1 MTSVDRVRSNK
12 YEKFR
17 TRMVEEQLLPRG
29 IDDPAVL
36 HAMEVVPRHL
46 FVSDA
51 LHAQAYGDFP
61 LPIGHGQT
69 ISQPYVVA
77 LMTQLLQLT
86 GKETVLEIGTGCG
99 YQSAILA
106 ALCERVYTVERI
118 KPLLARARRTF
129 DRLQLYNIMSKVA
142 DGTEG
147 WPDNAPFE
155 AIIVTAAG
163 PGIPQP
169 LVDQLADPGVMVLPV
184 GGDLEG
190 QTLMVVRKEGGVVTT
205 TEVESVRFV
214 KLVGT
219 HGWKAA

>member
-1 MTSVDRVRSNK
+1 MGRVRINK

-29 IDDPAVL
+29 IEDPAVL
-36 HAMEVVPRHL
+36 HAMAVVPRHL
-46 FVSDA
+46 FVADA

-86 GKETVLEIGTGCG
+86 GQEKVLEIGTGCG

-106 ALCERVYTVERI
+106 TLCERVYTVERI

-129 DRLQLYNIMSKVA
+129 DQLQIYNIMSKVA

-147 WPDNAPFE
+147 WPDNAPFP

-163 PGIPQP
+163 PQIPQP
-169 LVDQLADPGVMVLPV
+169 LVDQLADPGIMVLPV
-184 GGDLEG
+184 GDLEG

-219 HGWKAA
+219 YGWKAA

>member
-1 MTSVDRVRSNK
+1 
-12 YEKFR
+12 
-17 TRMVEEQLLPRG
+17 MVAEQLLPRG
-29 IDDPAVL
+29 IEDPAVL
-36 HAMEVVPRHL
+36 RAMEMVPRHL
-46 FVSDA
+46 FVDDA

-86 GKETVLEIGTGCG
+86 GREKVLEIGTGCG

-106 ALCERVYTVERI
+106 ALCERLYTVERL
-118 KPLLARARRTF
+118 KPLLARARRIF
-129 DRLQLYNIMSKVA
+129 DQLQIYNIMSKVA

-147 WPDNAPFE
+147 WPDQAPFD

-169 LVDQLADPGVMVLPV
+169 LVDQLADPGIMVLPV
-184 GGDLEG
+184 GDLEG
-190 QTLMVVRKEGGVVTT
+190 QTLMVVRKEGGAVTT
-205 TEVESVRFV
+205 TEVESVCFV
-214 KLVGT
+214 KLVGI

>member
-1 MTSVDRVRSNK
+1 MGRVRSNK

-29 IDDPAVL
+29 IEDPAVL

-46 FVSDA
+46 FVADA

-86 GKETVLEIGTGCG
+86 GQEKVLEIGTGCG

-129 DRLQLYNIMSKVA
+129 DQLQIYNIMSKVA

-147 WPDNAPFE
+147 WPENAPFA

-163 PGIPQP
+163 PQIPQP
-169 LVDQLADPGVMVLPV
+169 LVDQLADPGIMVLPV
-184 GGDLEG
+184 GDPEG
-190 QTLMVVRKEGGVVTT
+190 QTLMVVKKEDGTVTI

>member
-1 MTSVDRVRSNK
+1 VGRVRINT
-12 YEKFR
+12 YEKYR
-17 TRMVEEQLLPRG
+17 KRMIEEQLLPRG
-29 IDDPAVL
+29 IVDPAVL

-46 FVSDA
+46 FVADA

-86 GKETVLEIGTGCG
+86 GQETVLEIGTGCG

-106 ALCERVYTVERI
+106 TLCERVYTVERI

-129 DRLQLYNIMSKVA
+129 DQLQIYNIMSKVA

-147 WPDNAPFE
+147 WPENAPFP

-163 PGIPQP
+163 PQIPQP

-184 GGDLEG
+184 GDLEG

>member
-1 MTSVDRVRSNK
+1 MGRVRINT
-12 YEKFR
+12 YEKYR
-17 TRMVEEQLLPRG
+17 KRMIEEQLLPRG
-29 IDDPAVL
+29 IVDPAVL
-36 HAMEVVPRHL
+36 QAMEVVPRHL
-46 FVSDA
+46 FVADA

-86 GKETVLEIGTGCG
+86 GQETVLEIGTGCG

-106 ALCERVYTVERI
+106 TLCERVYTVERI

-129 DRLQLYNIMSKVA
+129 DQLQIYNIMSKVA

-147 WPDNAPFE
+147 WPENAPFP

-163 PGIPQP
+163 PQIPQP

-184 GGDLEG
+184 GDVEG
-190 QTLMVVRKEGGVVTT
+190 QTLMVVRKEDGVVTT

>member
-1 MTSVDRVRSNK
+1 MI
-12 YEKFR
+12 
-17 TRMVEEQLLPRG
+17 EEQLLPRG
-29 IDDPAVL
+29 IVDPAVL

-46 FVSDA
+46 FVADA

-86 GKETVLEIGTGCG
+86 GQETVLEIGTGCG

-106 ALCERVYTVERI
+106 TLCERVYTVERI

-129 DRLQLYNIMSKVA
+129 DQLQIYNIMSKVA

-147 WPDNAPFE
+147 WPENAPFP

-163 PGIPQP
+163 PQIPQP

-184 GGDLEG
+184 GDLEG

>member
-1 MTSVDRVRSNK
+1 MGRVRINT
-12 YEKFR
+12 YEKYR
-17 TRMVEEQLLPRG
+17 KRMIEEQLLPRG
-29 IDDPAVL
+29 IVDPAVL
-36 HAMEVVPRHL
+36 QAMEVVPRHL
-46 FVSDA
+46 FVADA

-86 GKETVLEIGTGCG
+86 GQETVLEIGTGCG

-106 ALCERVYTVERI
+106 TLCERVYTVERI

-129 DRLQLYNIMSKVA
+129 DQLQIYNIMSKVA

-147 WPDNAPFE
+147 WPENAPFP

-163 PGIPQP
+163 PQIPQP

-184 GGDLEG
+184 GDMEG
-190 QTLMVVRKEGGVVTT
+190 QTLMVVRKEDGVVTT

>member
-1 MTSVDRVRSNK
+1 MRSNK
-12 YEKFR
+12 FEKSR
-17 TRMVEEQLLPRG
+17 TRMIEEQLLPRG
-29 IDDPAVL
+29 IEDPAVL
-36 HAMEVVPRHL
+36 HAMEMVPRHL
-46 FVSDA
+46 FVAPA

-69 ISQPYVVA
+69 ISQPCVVA

-86 GKETVLEIGTGCG
+86 GQEKVLEIGTGCG

-106 ALCERVYTVERI
+106 TLCQRVYTVERL

-129 DRLQLYNIMSKVA
+129 DQLQIYNIMSKVA

-147 WPDNAPFE
+147 WPENAPFE
-155 AIIVTAAG
+155 AIMVTAAG
-163 PGIPQP
+163 PQIPQP

-184 GGDLEG
+184 GDREG
-190 QTLMVVRKEGGVVTT
+190 QTLMVVKKKGGVVTT
-205 TEVESVRFV
+205 TAVESVRFV
-214 KLVGT
+214 KLVGA

>member
-1 MTSVDRVRSNK
+1 VDRVRINT
-12 YEKFR
+12 YEKYR
-17 TRMVEEQLLPRG
+17 KRMIEEQLLPRG
-29 IDDPAVL
+29 IEDPAVL
-36 HAMEVVPRHL
+36 HAMEAVPRHL
-46 FVSDA
+46 FVADA

-86 GKETVLEIGTGCG
+86 GQETVLEIGTGCG

-129 DRLQLYNIMSKVA
+129 DQLQIYTIMSKVA

-147 WPDNAPFE
+147 WPENAPFP

-163 PGIPQP
+163 PQIPQP

-184 GGDLEG
+184 GDLEG

-214 KLVGT
+214 KLVGI

>member
-1 MTSVDRVRSNK
+1 
-12 YEKFR
+12 
-17 TRMVEEQLLPRG
+17 MVEEQLLPRG
-29 IDDPAVL
+29 IEDPAVL

-46 FVSDA
+46 FVADA

-86 GKETVLEIGTGCG
+86 GQEKVLEIGTGCG

-106 ALCERVYTVERI
+106 ALCERVYTVERL

-129 DRLQLYNIMSKVA
+129 DQLQIYNIMSKVA

-147 WPDNAPFE
+147 WPENAPFA

-163 PGIPQP
+163 PQIPQP
-169 LVDQLADPGVMVLPV
+169 LVDQLADPGIMVLPV
-184 GGDLEG
+184 GDPEG
-190 QTLMVVRKEGGVVTT
+190 QTLMVVKKEDGTVTI

>member
-1 MTSVDRVRSNK
+1 MTLVDRVRSNK

-29 IDDPAVL
+29 IEDQAVL

-46 FVSDA
+46 FVADA

-86 GKETVLEIGTGCG
+86 GQERVLEIGTGCG

-106 ALCERVYTVERI
+106 ALCERVYTVERL

-129 DRLQLYNIMSKVA
+129 DQLQIYNIMSKVA

-163 PGIPQP
+163 PQIPQP

-184 GGDLEG
+184 GDQEG

-205 TEVESVRFV
+205 NAVESVCFV
-214 KLVGT
+214 KLVGI

>member
-1 MTSVDRVRSNK
+1 MRINK

-29 IDDPAVL
+29 IEDQAVL
-36 HAMEVVPRHL
+36 HAMAAVPRHL
-46 FVSDA
+46 FVADA

-86 GKETVLEIGTGCG
+86 GKEKVLEIGTGCG

-106 ALCERVYTVERI
+106 ALCERVYTVERL

-129 DRLQLYNIMSKVA
+129 DQLQIYNIMSKIA

-163 PGIPQP
+163 PQIPQP

-184 GGDLEG
+184 GDLEG
-190 QTLMVVRKEGGVVTT
+190 QTLMRVRKEGGVVTT
-205 TEVESVRFV
+205 TAVESVCFV

>member
-1 MTSVDRVRSNK
+1 MGRVRINK

-17 TRMVEEQLLPRG
+17 ARMVEEQLLPRG
-29 IDDPAVL
+29 IEDPAVL
-36 HAMEVVPRHL
+36 HAMEVIPRHL
-46 FVSDA
+46 FVADA

-86 GKETVLEIGTGCG
+86 GQERVLEIGTGCG

-106 ALCERVYTVERI
+106 ALCERVYTVERL

-129 DRLQLYNIMSKVA
+129 DQLQIYNIMSKVA

-163 PGIPQP
+163 PQIPQP

-184 GGDLEG
+184 GDREG
-190 QTLMVVRKEGGVVTT
+190 QTLMLVKKEGGEVTIT
-205 TEVESVRFV
+205 AVESVCFV

>member
-1 MTSVDRVRSNK
+1 MTLVDRVRSNK

-61 LPIGHGQT
+61 LPIGQGQT

-86 GKETVLEIGTGCG
+86 GQEKVLEIGTGCG

-147 WPDNAPFE
+147 WPENAPFA

-163 PGIPQP
+163 PLIPQP

-184 GGDLEG
+184 GDLEG

-219 HGWKAA
+219 YGWKAA

>member
-1 MTSVDRVRSNK
+1 
-12 YEKFR
+12 
-17 TRMVEEQLLPRG
+17 MVQEQLLPRG

-36 HAMEVVPRHL
+36 NAMTRVPRHL
-46 FVSDA
+46 FVEDA

-61 LPIGHGQT
+61 LPIGQGQT
-69 ISQPYVVA
+69 ISQPYMVA
-77 LMTQLLQLT
+77 LMTQILQLQGT
-86 GKETVLEIGTGCG
+86 ETVLEIGTGCG

-129 DRLQLYNIMSKVA
+129 DQLRIFNIMSKID

-147 WPDNAPFE
+147 WPENAPFA

-163 PGIPQP
+163 PQIPRP
-169 LVDQLADPGVMVLPV
+169 LVEQMADPGRMVLPV
-184 GGDLEG
+184 GDQEE
-190 QTLMVVRKEGGVVTT
+190 QTLMVVRKEMGEVTIT
-205 TEVESVRFV
+205 PVESVRFV
-214 KLVGT
+214 KLVGV

>member
-1 MTSVDRVRSNK
+1 MGRVRSNK

-29 IDDPAVL
+29 IEDPAVL

-46 FVSDA
+46 FVAGA

-86 GKETVLEIGTGCG
+86 GQEKVLEIGTGCG

-106 ALCERVYTVERI
+106 ALCERVYTVERL

-129 DRLQLYNIMSKVA
+129 DQLQIYNIMSKVA

-163 PGIPQP
+163 PQIPQP

-184 GGDLEG
+184 GDQEG

-205 TEVESVRFV
+205 NAVESVCFV
-214 KLVGT
+214 KLVGI

>member
-1 MTSVDRVRSNK
+1 VGRVRINT
-12 YEKFR
+12 YEKYR
-17 TRMVEEQLLPRG
+17 KRMIEEQLLPRG
-29 IDDPAVL
+29 IVDPAVL
-36 HAMEVVPRHL
+36 QAMEVVPRHL
-46 FVSDA
+46 FVADA

-86 GKETVLEIGTGCG
+86 GQETVLEIGTGCG

-106 ALCERVYTVERI
+106 TLCERVYTVERI

-129 DRLQLYNIMSKVA
+129 DQLQIYNIMSKVA

-147 WPDNAPFE
+147 WPENAPFP

-163 PGIPQP
+163 PQIPQP

-184 GGDLEG
+184 GDVEG
-190 QTLMVVRKEGGVVTT
+190 QTLMVVRKEDGVVTT

>member
-1 MTSVDRVRSNK
+1 MTLVDRVRSNK

-86 GKETVLEIGTGCG
+86 GQEKVLEIGTG
-99 YQSAILA
+99 
-106 ALCERVYTVERI
+106 
-118 KPLLARARRTF
+118 
-129 DRLQLYNIMSKVA
+129 
-142 DGTEG
+142 
-147 WPDNAPFE
+147 
-155 AIIVTAAG
+155 
-163 PGIPQP
+163 
-169 LVDQLADPGVMVLPV
+169 
-184 GGDLEG
+184 
-190 QTLMVVRKEGGVVTT
+190 
-205 TEVESVRFV
+205 
-214 KLVGT
+214 
-219 HGWKAA
+219 